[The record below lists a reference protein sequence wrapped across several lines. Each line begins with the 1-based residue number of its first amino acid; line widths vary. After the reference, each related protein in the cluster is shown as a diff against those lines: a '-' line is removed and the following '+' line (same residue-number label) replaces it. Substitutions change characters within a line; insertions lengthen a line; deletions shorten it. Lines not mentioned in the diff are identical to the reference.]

1 MFYTFYDVIFL
12 LLSLFLLRKNKDTQ
26 KNIPVFLFRI
36 KQLYLKPILNNSMK
50 KYLYPVYQWLIF
62 VPLLIAATI
71 WCTLTIIIGSTLGN
85 NKFWG
90 YYPGVIWGRFVCMA
104 ALVRV
109 KVKRNNNL
117 DKNQSYVFVAN
128 HQGAFDIFLVY
139 GYVGHNFKWLMK
151 QSLKKMPLVGFASA
165 KAGHVF
171 VDQSSRKGIVET
183 MRQTRDTLRD
193 GMSTVVFPEGH
204 RTPDG
209 NMAEF
214 KKGAFQTALS
224 LKLPIV
230 PMTIDGAYKVLP
242 IHSWTMNP
250 TTISLTFHEPIST
263 ENLTSDDL
271 PALIRKV
278 QSIIG
283 SAFINN

>member
-1 MFYTFYDVIFL
+1 MIRILYLIYQWVIF
-12 LLSLFLLRKNKDTQ
+12 
-26 KNIPVFLFRI
+26 I
-36 KQLYLKPILNNSMK
+36 
-50 KYLYPVYQWLIF
+50 
-62 VPLLIAATI
+62 PLLILSTT

-90 YYPGVIWGRFVCMA
+90 YYPGVIWGRFVCVA
-104 ALVRV
+104 ALLRI
-109 KVKRNNNL
+109 KVNRKVVL
-117 DKNQSYVFVAN
+117 DKKQSYIFVAN

-139 GYVGHNFKWLMK
+139 GYLGHNFKWLMK
-151 QSLKKMPLVGFASA
+151 QSLKKMPLVGLASA

-183 MRQTRDTLRD
+183 MKNTRDTLKE

-242 IHSWTMNP
+242 IHSWRMSP
-250 TTISLTFHEPIST
+250 SSISLTFHEPIET
-263 ENLTSDDL
+263 ANLTSDDL
-271 PALIRKV
+271 PELMKKV
-278 QSIIG
+278 HSIIESSLLSKG
-283 SAFINN
+283 NS

>member
-1 MFYTFYDVIFL
+1 MIRV
-12 LLSLFLLRKNKDTQ
+12 
-26 KNIPVFLFRI
+26 
-36 KQLYLKPILNNSMK
+36 LYLI
-50 KYLYPVYQWLIF
+50 YQWLIF
-62 VPLLIAATI
+62 VPLLILATI

-90 YYPGVIWGRFVCMA
+90 YYPGVIWGRFVCVV
-104 ALVRV
+104 ALLRI
-109 KVKRNNNL
+109 KVNHKSVLN
-117 DKNQSYVFVAN
+117 KNQSYIFVAN

-139 GYVGHNFKWLMK
+139 GYLGHNFKWLMK
-151 QSLKKMPLVGFASA
+151 QSLKKMPLVGLASS

-183 MRQTRDTLRD
+183 MKNTRDTLKD

-242 IHSWTMNP
+242 IHSWRMSP
-250 TTISLTFHEPIST
+250 SSISLTFHEPIETS
-263 ENLTSDDL
+263 NLTSEDL
-271 PALIRKV
+271 PDLIKKV
-278 QSIIG
+278 QAIIE
-283 SAFINN
+283 SSLLSKDSTE

>member
-1 MFYTFYDVIFL
+1 MCMI
-12 LLSLFLLRKNKDTQ
+12 
-26 KNIPVFLFRI
+26 RI
-36 KQLYLKPILNNSMK
+36 
-50 KYLYPVYQWLIF
+50 LYPVYQWLIF
-62 VPLLIAATI
+62 VPLLIIATI
-71 WCTLTIIIGSTLGN
+71 WCTLTIIIGSTIGD

-90 YYPGVIWGRFVCMA
+90 YYPGVIWGRFVCVV
-104 ALVRV
+104 ALLRI
-109 KVKRNNNL
+109 KVNRKSVL
-117 DKNQSYVFVAN
+117 DKKQSYIFVAN

-139 GYVGHNFKWLMK
+139 GYLGHNFKWLMK
-151 QSLKKMPLVGFASA
+151 QSLKKMPLVGLASA

-183 MRQTRDTLRD
+183 MRNTRDTLKE

-230 PMTIDGAYKVLP
+230 PLTIDGAYKVLP
-242 IHSWTMNP
+242 IHSWRMYP
-250 TTISLTFHEPIST
+250 SAISLTFHEPIET
-263 ENLTSDDL
+263 ANLSSDDI
-271 PALIRKV
+271 PDLIKKV
-278 QSIIG
+278 HSIIE
-283 SAFINN
+283 SSLLEKESV

>member
-1 MFYTFYDVIFL
+1 
-12 LLSLFLLRKNKDTQ
+12 
-26 KNIPVFLFRI
+26 
-36 KQLYLKPILNNSMK
+36 MK
-50 KYLYPVYQWLIF
+50 KALYSIYQWIVF
-62 VPLLIAATI
+62 VPLLVLATI

-90 YYPGVIWGRFVCMA
+90 YYPGIIWGRFVCLA
-104 ALVRV
+104 ALLRIR
-109 KVKRNNNL
+109 VKRNVQL
-117 DKNQSYVFVAN
+117 DPNQSYVFVAN

-139 GYVGHNFKWLMK
+139 GYLGHNFKWLMK

-171 VDQSSRKGIVET
+171 VDQSSRKGIVDT
-183 MRQTRDTLRD
+183 MRQTRDTLRE

-209 NMAEF
+209 KMAEF

-230 PMTIDGAYKVLP
+230 PLTIDGAYKVLP
-242 IHSWTMNP
+242 IHSWQMNP
-250 TTISLTFHEPIST
+250 ACITLTFHEPIAT
-263 ENLTSDDL
+263 EHLNADDL
-271 PALIRKV
+271 PDLINKV
-278 QSIIG
+278 HGIIQS
-283 SAFINN
+283 SLPKEDY

>member
-1 MFYTFYDVIFL
+1 
-12 LLSLFLLRKNKDTQ
+12 
-26 KNIPVFLFRI
+26 
-36 KQLYLKPILNNSMK
+36 MK
-50 KYLYPVYQWLIF
+50 KAIYLVYQWVVF
-62 VPLLIAATI
+62 VPLLILSTI

-104 ALVRV
+104 ALLRIN
-109 KVKRNNNL
+109 VKRNPLL

-139 GYVGHNFKWLMK
+139 GYLGHNFKWLMK
-151 QSLKKMPLVGFASA
+151 QALRKMPLVGFASK

-204 RTPDG
+204 RSPDG
-209 NMAEF
+209 KMAEF

-230 PMTIDGAYKVLP
+230 PVTIDGAYKVLP
-242 IHSWTMNP
+242 IHSWTMFP
-250 TTISLTFHEPIST
+250 AAISLTFHDPIPT
-263 ENLTSDDL
+263 EGITSDTL
-271 PALIRKV
+271 PQLIEDVHK
-278 QSIIG
+278 IIESG
-283 SAFINN
+283 LKDS

>member
-1 MFYTFYDVIFL
+1 M
-12 LLSLFLLRKNKDTQ
+12 SLKARFTDNTSM
-26 KNIPVFLFRI
+26 IRI
-36 KQLYLKPILNNSMK
+36 LYLI
-50 KYLYPVYQWLIF
+50 YQWVIF
-62 VPLLIAATI
+62 VPLLILSTT

-90 YYPGVIWGRFVCMA
+90 YYPGVIWGRFVCVA
-104 ALVRV
+104 ALLRI
-109 KVKRNNNL
+109 KVNRKVVL
-117 DKNQSYVFVAN
+117 DKEQSYIFVAN

-139 GYVGHNFKWLMK
+139 GYLGHNFKWLMK
-151 QSLKKMPLVGFASA
+151 QSLKKMPLVGLASS

-183 MRQTRDTLRD
+183 MKNTRDTLKE

-242 IHSWTMNP
+242 IHSWRMSP
-250 TTISLTFHEPIST
+250 SAISLTFHEPIET
-263 ENLTSDDL
+263 ANLTSDDL
-271 PALIRKV
+271 PELMKKV
-278 QSIIG
+278 HSIIESSLLSKG
-283 SAFINN
+283 NS

>member
-1 MFYTFYDVIFL
+1 MI
-12 LLSLFLLRKNKDTQ
+12 
-26 KNIPVFLFRI
+26 RI
-36 KQLYLKPILNNSMK
+36 
-50 KYLYPVYQWLIF
+50 LYPIYQWLIF
-62 VPLLIAATI
+62 VPLLIIATI
-71 WCTLTIIIGSTLGN
+71 WCTLTIIIGSTIGD

-90 YYPGVIWGRFVCMA
+90 YYPGVIWGRFVCVV
-104 ALVRV
+104 ALLRI
-109 KVKRNNNL
+109 KVNRKSVL
-117 DKNQSYVFVAN
+117 DKRQSYIFVAN

-139 GYVGHNFKWLMK
+139 GYLGHNFKWLMK
-151 QSLKKMPLVGFASA
+151 QSLKKMPLVGLASA

-183 MRQTRDTLRD
+183 MKNTRDTLKD

-242 IHSWTMNP
+242 IHSWRMSP
-250 TTISLTFHEPIST
+250 SVISLTFHDPIET
-263 ENLTSDDL
+263 ATLTSDDL
-271 PALIRKV
+271 PDLIKKV
-278 QSIIG
+278 QSIIE
-283 SAFINN
+283 SNLLSKDSTRN

>member
-1 MFYTFYDVIFL
+1 MKIIFY
-12 LLSLFLLRKNKDTQ
+12 
-26 KNIPVFLFRI
+26 RI
-36 KQLYLKPILNNSMK
+36 
-50 KYLYPVYQWLIF
+50 YQWLVF
-62 VPLLIAATI
+62 VPLLVLSTI

-90 YYPGVIWGRFVCMA
+90 YYPGVIWGRFVCAA
-104 ALVRV
+104 ALLRI
-109 KVKRNNNL
+109 KVNRNPLL

-139 GYVGHNFKWLMK
+139 GYIGHNFKWLMK
-151 QSLKKMPLVGFASA
+151 QSLRKMPLVGMASA

-183 MRQTRDTLRD
+183 MRQAKESLRD

-209 NMAEF
+209 KMAEF
-214 KKGAFQTALS
+214 KKGAFQTAMS

-230 PMTIDGAYKVLP
+230 PVTIDGAYRVLP
-242 IHSWTMNP
+242 IHSWKMYP
-250 TTISLTFHEPIST
+250 TTINLTFHDPIETANLSSGDVT
-263 ENLTSDDL
+263 ALMDDVFEKIESVLPEENKT
-271 PALIRKV
+271 
-278 QSIIG
+278 
-283 SAFINN
+283 

>member
-1 MFYTFYDVIFL
+1 MIRV
-12 LLSLFLLRKNKDTQ
+12 
-26 KNIPVFLFRI
+26 
-36 KQLYLKPILNNSMK
+36 LYLI
-50 KYLYPVYQWLIF
+50 YQWLIF
-62 VPLLIAATI
+62 VPLLILATI

-90 YYPGVIWGRFVCMA
+90 YYPGVIWGRFVCVV
-104 ALVRV
+104 ALLRI
-109 KVKRNNNL
+109 KVNHKSVLN
-117 DKNQSYVFVAN
+117 KNQSYIFVAN

-139 GYVGHNFKWLMK
+139 GYLGHNFKWLMK
-151 QSLKKMPLVGFASA
+151 QSLKKMPLVGLASS

-183 MRQTRDTLRD
+183 MKNTRDTLKD

-242 IHSWTMNP
+242 IHSWRMSP
-250 TTISLTFHEPIST
+250 SSISLTFHEPIET
-263 ENLTSDDL
+263 ANLTSEDL
-271 PALIRKV
+271 PDLIKKV
-278 QSIIG
+278 QAIIE
-283 SAFINN
+283 SSLLSKDSTE

>member
-1 MFYTFYDVIFL
+1 MI
-12 LLSLFLLRKNKDTQ
+12 
-26 KNIPVFLFRI
+26 RI
-36 KQLYLKPILNNSMK
+36 LYLI
-50 KYLYPVYQWLIF
+50 YQWLIF

-71 WCTLTIIIGSTLGN
+71 WCTLTIIVGSTLGN

-90 YYPGVIWGRFVCMA
+90 YYPGVIWGRFVCMV
-104 ALVRV
+104 ALLRI
-109 KVKRNNNL
+109 KVNHKSIL
-117 DKNQSYVFVAN
+117 DKNQSYIFVAN

-139 GYVGHNFKWLMK
+139 GYLGHNFKWLMK
-151 QSLKKMPLVGFASA
+151 QSLKKMPLVGLASA

-183 MRQTRDTLRD
+183 MKNTRDTLKE

-230 PMTIDGAYKVLP
+230 PLTIDGAYKVLP
-242 IHSWTMNP
+242 IHSWRMYP
-250 TTISLTFHEPIST
+250 SAISLTFHEPIET
-263 ENLTSDDL
+263 INLTSDNIPEL
-271 PALIRKV
+271 MKKV
-278 QSIIG
+278 HSIIE
-283 SAFINN
+283 SSLLSKDSV